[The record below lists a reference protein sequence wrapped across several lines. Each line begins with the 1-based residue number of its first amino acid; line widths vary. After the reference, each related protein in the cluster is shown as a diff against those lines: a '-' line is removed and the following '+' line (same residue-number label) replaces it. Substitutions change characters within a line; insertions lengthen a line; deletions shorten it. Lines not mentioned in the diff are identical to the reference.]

1 MQLILISLL
10 PVLRSSFQDKARL
23 YSDEMNK
30 RVESIDQIINPLS
43 SFMDQMGFQEDFTS
57 ETDYS
62 PEENFLNATEEQYN
76 RTLLML
82 KENKEI
88 EGKTNDFK
96 GIRNPLEEPRIPLS
110 LIEKIKFCFKA
121 KKILY
126 ILKIEL
132 STIRRSLE
140 IVDYLV
146 KSHESTFY
154 YEDIYVECGI
164 INLTEG
170 YRYSYEKEY
179 LDKIFGKKPEQ
190 REPVSK
196 EDILKCLIKQDT
208 SNTPCFYL
216 PREVY
221 YFLDLQ
227 EEVET
232 YKYTSLEYKKLKT
245 KLVKIYHSPDP
256 ELINPEDLKMIRVD
270 FKSDFEILGRGGQ
283 KTEAEKIIL
292 EIETKLEEPFF
303 RYKLHYHKFK
313 SGYFL
318 FKGHYKV
325 NIKNFFKDITD
336 TKDCIMRRIFKT
348 FYFHDNERKEVEEF
362 YEMCSSGDETVE
374 GIIDIYRHLR
384 GFSLAKRF
392 KKYVP
397 DKEEKKVI
405 YRYKKACEQVFE
417 MQDYYKYFLPIMV
430 GIEVLGRIEKNEDLF
445 ENFSIW
451 MRDQSEH
458 NLPFKF
464 LKELNDKVEE
474 EKQNFIARG
483 LGAANLNCIEEKME
497 VPSRKF
503 SVVEVVQGFFESIGD
518 HWADSMTYEQ
528 LEESMERCNR
538 EKKSEILNVLK
549 EKIVEKELEIYKI
562 VEEVYE
568 MFL

>member
-82 KENKEI
+82 K
-88 EGKTNDFK
+88 
-96 GIRNPLEEPRIPLS
+96 
-110 LIEKIKFCFKA
+110 KIKFCFKA

-132 STIRRSLE
+132 STIRKSLE

-325 NIKNFFKDITD
+325 NIKNFFKDITE
-336 TKDCIMRRIFKT
+336 TKDCIM
-348 FYFHDNERKEVEEF
+348 
-362 YEMCSSGDETVE
+362 S
-374 GIIDIYRHLR
+374 
-384 GFSLAKRF
+384 
-392 KKYVP
+392 
-397 DKEEKKVI
+397 
-405 YRYKKACEQVFE
+405 
-417 MQDYYKYFLPIMV
+417 
-430 GIEVLGRIEKNEDLF
+430 
-445 ENFSIW
+445 
-451 MRDQSEH
+451 
-458 NLPFKF
+458 
-464 LKELNDKVEE
+464 
-474 EKQNFIARG
+474 
-483 LGAANLNCIEEKME
+483 
-497 VPSRKF
+497 
-503 SVVEVVQGFFESIGD
+503 
-518 HWADSMTYEQ
+518 
-528 LEESMERCNR
+528 
-538 EKKSEILNVLK
+538 
-549 EKIVEKELEIYKI
+549 
-562 VEEVYE
+562 
-568 MFL
+568 